1 MGTRLVHK
9 HLHEVV
15 ERAEKAKGRD
25 LCVFTDAGVGG
36 STQACLNIQGSEA
49 LADIWV
55 MDTQK
60 IWPRTQSWRLGNVLG
75 SESGSKRPCQGEVRL
90 SLGS

>member
-1 MGTRLVHK
+1 ML
-9 HLHEVV
+9 
-15 ERAEKAKGRD
+15 
-25 LCVFTDAGVGG
+25 TDAGVGG
-36 STQACLNIQGSEA
+36 SIQACLNIQDSEA

-60 IWPRTQSWRLGNVLG
+60 IWPRMQSWRLGNVLD
-75 SESGSKRPCQGEVRL
+75 SESGSKRSCQGEVRL